1 MKSDNDIN
9 AILTKLY
16 SMRQFHIKLGL
27 ERIEKFLEALD
38 NPQKKLKVFHIAG
51 SNGKGSTASFIASIL
66 MAAGFK
72 TGLYSSPHFVRF
84 NERIQINSNLIEDEF
99 IAEFYN
105 KYEKYIIENEI
116 TFFEVTTAMAFD
128 YFARKDIDY
137 AVIETGLGGRLDA
150 TNLVVPL
157 ASVITSISLEHT
169 HILGETIEKIAREK
183 GGIIK
188 QGRPVFIGDVDHAA
202 AEVFG
207 AIAEEKKSSIFF
219 LNNFAEKGKDFVN
232 LSLKN
237 QRFHIY
243 KTPLIGYHQLINCA
257 LALKTLNE
265 TLNINDGLVI
275 DSGIE
280 KVIENTNI
288 QGRYEIISEYPK
300 VIFDAAH
307 NPEGIDTFLRE
318 FKNEADG
325 YEKRS
330 VIFAAMKDKEISGMI
345 KKLGAIFDTIYVTSV
360 GLERSASVEELINEA
375 ERAGINAIPLYEPA
389 KTIKEF
395 IMNKK
400 NECLAVLGSIYLLG
414 KLKSEI
420 NQFT

>member
-9 AILTKLY
+9 SILTKLY

-27 ERIEKFLEALD
+27 ERIEKFLQTLD
-38 NPQKKLKVFHIAG
+38 NPHKKLKVFHIAG

-66 MAAGFK
+66 MAAGYK
-72 TGLYSSPHFVRF
+72 TGLYTSPHFVRF
-84 NERIQINSNLIEDEF
+84 NERVQINGNLIEDEF
-99 IAEFYN
+99 IASFYN

-116 TFFEVTTAMAFD
+116 TFFEATTAMAFD

-150 TNLVVPL
+150 TNLVDPL

-169 HILGETIEKIAREK
+169 HILGDTVEKIAREK

-188 QGRPVFIGDVDHAA
+188 EGRPVFVGNVDGAA
-202 AEVFG
+202 AEVING
-207 AIAEEKKSSIFF
+207 IAKEKKSSIFF
-219 LNNFAEKGKDFVN
+219 LNNFAEKEKDFVN
-232 LSLKN
+232 LTLKN
-237 QRFHIY
+237 QQFHIY

-288 QGRYEIISEYPK
+288 QGRYEVISESPK

-318 FKNEADG
+318 FKNEAG
-325 YEKRS
+325 NYEKRS
-330 VIFAAMKDKEISGMI
+330 VIFAAMKDKEIPDMI
-345 KKLGAIFDTIYVTSV
+345 KKLGKTFDTLYVTSV
-360 GLERSASVEELINEA
+360 GFERSATIEELKNAA
-375 ERAGINAIPLYEPA
+375 ERAGINAIPLYEPVEL
-389 KTIKEF
+389 IKDF

-414 KLKSEI
+414 KLKSKI
-420 NQFT
+420 YQFT

>member
-1 MKSDNDIN
+1 MKSENDIDS
-9 AILTKLY
+9 ILTKLY

-27 ERIEKFLEALD
+27 ERIEKFLEALG
-38 NPQKKLKVFHIAG
+38 NPHKKLKVFHIAG

-72 TGLYSSPHFVRF
+72 TGLYTSPHLVRF
-84 NERIQINSNLIEDEF
+84 NERIQINGNFIDDES
-99 IAEFYN
+99 IADFYHKHEN
-105 KYEKYIIENEI
+105 YIKENEI

-128 YFARKDIDY
+128 YFAKMNVDY

-150 TNLVVPL
+150 TNLVDPI

-169 HILGETIEKIAREK
+169 HILGETIEKIAFEK

-188 QGRPVFIGDVDHAA
+188 MGKPVFIGNVSEAA
-202 AEVFG
+202 AGVLSR
-207 AIAEEKKSSIFF
+207 IAQEKNSPLFS
-219 LNNFAEKGKDFVN
+219 LNNFAEKEKDFVN

-237 QRFHIY
+237 QQFHIY

-280 KVIENTNI
+280 RVIENTNI
-288 QGRYEIISEYPK
+288 QGRYEIINKNPK

-307 NPEGIDTFLRE
+307 NPEGIETFLQE
-318 FKNEADG
+318 FEKESDN

-330 VIFAAMKDKEISGMI
+330 VVFAAMKDKEIKGMI
-345 KKLGAIFDTIYVTSV
+345 KKLGKKFDTLYVTTV
-360 GLERSASVEELINEA
+360 GLDRSATIDDLRNAAEE
-375 ERAGINAIPLYEPA
+375 AGINAIPLYEPA
-389 KTIKEF
+389 ELVRNF
-395 IMNKK
+395 ILNKK

-420 NQFT
+420 NLFT

>member
-1 MKSDNDIN
+1 MKSENNIDS
-9 AILTKLY
+9 ILTKLY

-27 ERIEKFLEALD
+27 ERIEKFLEVLD
-38 NPQKKLKVFHIAG
+38 NPHKKLKVFHIAG

-66 MAAGFK
+66 MAAGYK
-72 TGLYSSPHFVRF
+72 TGLYTSPHFVRF
-84 NERIQINSNLIEDEF
+84 NERIQINGNFIDDES
-99 IAEFYN
+99 IADFYHE
-105 KYEKYIIENEI
+105 YENYIKENEI
-116 TFFEVTTAMAFD
+116 TFFEVTTAMAFN
-128 YFARKDIDY
+128 YFAKMNVNY

-150 TNLVVPL
+150 TNLVDPI
-157 ASVITSISLEHT
+157 ASIITSISLEHT
-169 HILGETIEKIAREK
+169 HVLGETIEKIAYEK

-188 QGRPVFIGDVDHAA
+188 MGKPVFIGNVGEAA
-202 AEVFG
+202 VG
-207 AIAEEKKSSIFF
+207 ILSKIAQEKNSPLF
-219 LNNFAEKGKDFVN
+219 LINNFAEKEKDFVN

-237 QRFHIY
+237 QQFHIY

-257 LALKTLNE
+257 LAIKTLNE

-280 KVIENTNI
+280 RVIENTNI
-288 QGRYEIISEYPK
+288 QGRYEIINKYPK

-307 NPEGIDTFLRE
+307 NPEGIETFLQE
-318 FKNEADG
+318 FEKESAN

-330 VIFAAMKDKEISGMI
+330 VIFAAMKDKDIQGMI
-345 KKLGAIFDTIYVTSV
+345 KKLGTNFDTLYVTTV
-360 GLERSASVEELINEA
+360 GLYRSATIDVLKNAA
-375 ERAGINAIPLYEPA
+375 EKVGVNAIPLNEPA
-389 KTIKEF
+389 ELIRSF
-395 IMNKK
+395 ILNKK